1 LIFVDVKISYNL
13 IVQEFPFLD
22 RIDLPAMRVRK
33 ARRAGRIFR
42 TCLPAGRY
50 KEHKKIL
57 LIPGPDLAC
66 QDAVMESEAFISSEN
81 SCISTSR
88 RTRAGW
94 LCKAGEH
101 GPIQDIL

>member
-1 LIFVDVKISYNL
+1 LISADAKISYNL

-22 RIDLPAMRVRK
+22 GID
-33 ARRAGRIFR
+33 RIFR

-88 RTRAGW
+88 RTRAGR